1 MSSESQAKPTVKT
14 RVCMISDT
22 HTATPFP
29 AGALNKAYRYPLPK
43 SDIFLHAGD
52 LTRTGRQAEHEV
64 IVDMLRRDVDAEL
77 KLVIAGNHDLTHDK
91 EYYARK
97 GLMRHGSA
105 RLEDPDANR
114 ALYTDESA
122 RNAGIVY
129 MEEEVRT
136 FSLKNGARFT
146 VYASPYTPEF
156 FGWAF
161 AYERDE
167 DRFNPSTPMSS
178 RNVKTWVPSFPDVDI
193 MLTHGPPLGFLDD
206 VGGMR
211 KGVGCE
217 SLLKACERARP
228 RLHVFGHIHE
238 GFGAVRHNWSNDND
252 NDNDSD
258 AGEISLDFDTAL
270 EQRCYSYDMSS
281 DAKKPLKF
289 GEETL
294 FVNASVVTVRYHAN
308 NAPWVVDLDLPLA
321 TSQ

>member
-1 MSSESQAKPTVKT
+1 
-14 RVCMISDT
+14 MISDT
-22 HTATPFP
+22 HTATPHP
-29 AGALNKAYRYPLPK
+29 AGSAKPYRYPFPK

-52 LTRTGRQAEHEV
+52 LTRIGRQSEHEV
-64 IVDMLRRDVDAEL
+64 MVEMLKKDVDAEL
-77 KLVIAGNHDLTHDK
+77 KLVIAGNHDLSHDK

-97 GLMRHGSA
+97 GIIRHGSA
-105 RLEDPDANR
+105 RLEDPDAVT
-114 ALYTDESA
+114 ALYTNESA

-136 FSLKNGARFT
+136 FTLKSGAQFT

-167 DRFNPSTPMSS
+167 DRFNPGTLSSS
-178 RNVKTWVPSFPDVDI
+178 RNVTTWVPSAPDVDI

-211 KGVGCE
+211 RGVGCE
-217 SLLKACERARP
+217 NLLKACERARP

-238 GFGAVRHNWSNDND
+238 GFGAARHNWNNPNPNPNDDND
-252 NDNDSD
+252 N
-258 AGEISLDFDTAL
+258 EIEQDPETVL
-270 EQRCYSYDMSS
+270 EQRCCYYDMSS
-281 DAKKPLKF
+281 DAAAPLKF

-294 FVNASVVTVRYHAN
+294 FVNASVVTVKYHAN

-321 TSQ
+321 TR